1 MHTHLS
7 HCMHISGERR
17 ARCSQTPLPFREC
30 VRWLGAR
37 VDTPIPWKA
46 CKTSPKIRKMR
57 ARFQSS
63 ESSRDEIKTT
73 TTNGGVVNHLENV
86 MKTKSPFEPMAE
98 KENIQYFYSIA
109 RVWKRSEIPGPL
121 PKIFH
126 FTQPDE
132 KQHGIKKK
140 KQASKQRLLHQEKY
154 IHCSISWTREEWKN
168 QNQAILLGQLP
179 KCKEMGS
186 GRGISKGSQLL
197 VLIWDRTKWL
207 TTLSLWHV
215 VPFQPKSTRFQKDIS
230 RTANTLRKQGNVTS
244 GVLRRC
250 LY

>member
-1 MHTHLS
+1 
-7 HCMHISGERR
+7 
-17 ARCSQTPLPFREC
+17 
-30 VRWLGAR
+30 
-37 VDTPIPWKA
+37 
-46 CKTSPKIRKMR
+46 MR

-126 FTQPDE
+126 FPQPDE

-140 KQASKQRLLHQEKY
+140 KASKQAKIIAPRK
-154 IHCSISWTREEWKN
+154 IHP
-168 QNQAILLGQLP
+168 L
-179 KCKEMGS
+179 
-186 GRGISKGSQLL
+186 
-197 VLIWDRTKWL
+197 
-207 TTLSLWHV
+207 
-215 VPFQPKSTRFQKDIS
+215 
-230 RTANTLRKQGNVTS
+230 
-244 GVLRRC
+244 
-250 LY
+250 